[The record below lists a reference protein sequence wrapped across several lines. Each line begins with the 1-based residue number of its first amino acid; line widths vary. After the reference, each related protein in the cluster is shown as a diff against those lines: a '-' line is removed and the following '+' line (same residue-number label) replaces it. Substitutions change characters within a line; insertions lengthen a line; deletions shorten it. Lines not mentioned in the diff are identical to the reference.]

1 MAEKIKM
8 GIIGV
13 GHMGQ
18 YHVNVSKQ
26 LNEAVLVGIY
36 DADPARS
43 KMISEKY
50 STISYDTIDLLLK
63 EVDCIVIASPTFLH
77 YEISK
82 KALES
87 NKHVLVEKPISETVE
102 QAKELVNLAKER
114 KLVFQ
119 VGHVERFNGAIL
131 ELGKI
136 VDQPMLVESR
146 RIAPFNTR
154 IKDVGVVLDMMI
166 HDIDIILNLVKSKVV
181 SISAHGQ
188 KIVSNHEDI
197 ASVILKF
204 ENGCIASINS
214 SRNTQ
219 SKIRTLNI
227 SDKNSYIK
235 LDFTDQ
241 EIELHRQASS
251 NTQMS
256 SNEIRYRQESIVEK
270 IFVHKDNPLKQ
281 EHEHFIN
288 CILGKSNPLV
298 DGNTDIATLE
308 IAHEILNQ
316 ITSGL
321 KNA

>member
-1 MAEKIKM
+1 MGEKINL

-18 YHVNVSKQ
+18 YHVNVARQ
-26 LNEAVLVGIY
+26 LSEARLIGIY
-36 DADPARS
+36 DADPERGKVIA
-43 KMISEKY
+43 EKY
-50 STISYDTIDLLLK
+50 ETRFFPGINDLLE
-63 EVDCIVIASPTFLH
+63 EVDAVVIAAPTFLH
-77 YEISK
+77 HQISK
-82 KALES
+82 EALQAG
-87 NKHVLVEKPISETVE
+87 KHVLVEKPIAESVE
-102 QAKELVNLAKER
+102 QAKELVSLSQKNNLV
-114 KLVFQ
+114 LQ

-136 VDQPMLVESR
+136 VESPMLVESR
-146 RIAPFNTR
+146 RLAPFNSR
-154 IKDVGVVLDMMI
+154 IRDVGVVLDMMI
-166 HDIDIILNLVKSKVV
+166 HDIDIVLNLVKSNV
-181 SISAHGQ
+181 IGLSAMGA
-188 KIVSNHEDI
+188 KIVSNHEDF

-204 ENGCIASINS
+204 KNGCIASINA

-227 SDKNSYIK
+227 TDKNAYIK

-241 EIELHRQASS
+241 EIELHRQATS

-288 CILGKSNPLV
+288 CILGKAQPHV
-298 DGNTDIATLE
+298 DGETDIKTLE
-308 IAHEILNQ
+308 IAHTILDQ
-316 ITSGL
+316 IS
-321 KNA
+321 KA

>member
-1 MAEKIKM
+1 MGEKIKL

-18 YHVNVSKQ
+18 YHVNVARQ
-26 LNEAVLVGIY
+26 LSEAKLIGIY
-36 DADPARS
+36 DADPDRA
-43 KMISEKY
+43 KVIADKYETKFYPEISH
-50 STISYDTIDLLLK
+50 LLK
-63 EVDCIVIASPTFLH
+63 EVDAVVIAAPTFLH
-77 YEISK
+77 HQISK
-82 KALES
+82 EALQAG
-87 NKHVLVEKPISETVE
+87 KHVLVEKPIAESVE
-102 QAKELVNLAKER
+102 QAKELVSLSQKNNLI
-114 KLVFQ
+114 LQ

-136 VDQPMLVESR
+136 VDSPMLVESR
-146 RIAPFNTR
+146 RLAPFNTR
-154 IKDVGVVLDMMI
+154 IRDVGVVLDMMI
-166 HDIDIILNLVKSKVV
+166 HDIDIVLNLVKSDVV
-181 SISAHGQ
+181 GLSAMGA

-204 ENGCIASINS
+204 KNGCIASINA

-227 SDKNSYIK
+227 TDKNAYIQ

-241 EIELHRQASS
+241 EIELHRQATS

-288 CILGKSNPLV
+288 CILGKAQPHV
-298 DGNTDIATLE
+298 DGETDIKTLE
-308 IAHEILNQ
+308 IAHTILEQ
-316 ITSGL
+316 ISNG
-321 KNA
+321 

>member
-1 MAEKIKM
+1 MGEKINL

-18 YHVNVSKQ
+18 YHVNVARQ
-26 LNEAVLVGIY
+26 LSEARLIGIY
-36 DADPARS
+36 DADPERGKVIA
-43 KMISEKY
+43 EKY
-50 STISYDTIDLLLK
+50 ETRFFPGINDLLE
-63 EVDCIVIASPTFLH
+63 EVDAVVIAAPTFLH
-77 YEISK
+77 HQISK
-82 KALES
+82 EALQAG
-87 NKHVLVEKPISETVE
+87 KHVLVEKPIAESVE
-102 QAKELVNLAKER
+102 QAKELVSLSQKNNLV
-114 KLVFQ
+114 LQ

-136 VDQPMLVESR
+136 VESPMLVESR
-146 RIAPFNTR
+146 RLAPFNSR
-154 IKDVGVVLDMMI
+154 IRDVGVVLDMMI
-166 HDIDIILNLVKSKVV
+166 HDIDIVLNLVKSDV
-181 SISAHGQ
+181 IGLSAMGA
-188 KIVSNHEDI
+188 KIVSNHEDF

-204 ENGCIASINS
+204 KNGCIASINA

-227 SDKNSYIK
+227 TDKNAYIK

-241 EIELHRQASS
+241 EIELHRQATS

-288 CILGKSNPLV
+288 CILGKAQPHV
-298 DGNTDIATLE
+298 DGETDIKTLE
-308 IAHEILNQ
+308 IAHTILDQ
-316 ITSGL
+316 IS
-321 KNA
+321 KA

>member
-1 MAEKIKM
+1 MGEKINL

-18 YHVNVSKQ
+18 YHVNVARQ
-26 LNEAVLVGIY
+26 LSEARLIGIY
-36 DADPARS
+36 DADPERGKVIA
-43 KMISEKY
+43 EKY
-50 STISYDTIDLLLK
+50 ETRFFPGINDLLK
-63 EVDCIVIASPTFLH
+63 EVNAVVIAAPTFLH
-77 YEISK
+77 HQISK
-82 KALES
+82 EALQAG
-87 NKHVLVEKPISETVE
+87 KHVLVEKPIAESVE
-102 QAKELVNLAKER
+102 QAKELVSLSQKNNLV
-114 KLVFQ
+114 LQ

-136 VDQPMLVESR
+136 VESPMLVESR
-146 RIAPFNTR
+146 RLAPFNSR
-154 IKDVGVVLDMMI
+154 IRDVGVVLDMMI
-166 HDIDIILNLVKSKVV
+166 HDIDIVLNLVKSNV
-181 SISAHGQ
+181 IGLSAMGA
-188 KIVSNHEDI
+188 KIVSNHEDF

-204 ENGCIASINS
+204 KNGCIASINA

-227 SDKNSYIK
+227 TDKNAYIK

-241 EIELHRQASS
+241 EIELHRQATS

-288 CILGKSNPLV
+288 CILGKAQPHV
-298 DGNTDIATLE
+298 DGETDIKTLE
-308 IAHEILNQ
+308 IAHTILDQ
-316 ITSGL
+316 IS
-321 KNA
+321 KA